1 MGKIL
6 IVADTQIESKFDS
19 GLNTKATEDNGIDAK
34 SLNDSLDRATD
45 PITADGSYE
54 YGHSTWVTDDKML
67 SRKDKDVD
75 WDPKD
80 DKD

>member
-6 IVADTQIESKFDS
+6 IVSDTDIDKSFDS

-34 SLNDSLDRATD
+34 SLNDSLSRATD
-45 PITADGSYE
+45 PITADGSYV
-54 YGHSTWVTDDKML
+54 YGHSTWITDDKML
-67 SRKDKDVD
+67 SREDKDVD
-75 WDPKD
+75 WDSKD